1 MRELA
6 AECSGCVGSCLV
18 VVTCC
23 CGAPELAAVTSCICS
38 QSEPFPQV
46 VNLWRGVL
54 SAPPPPYHSTSDRV
68 PLFFWFGWYVFFT
81 FLPLNCELVHLHSR
95 LQLCSC
101 LVVLGVFFAINAEV
115 GVSDSSYT
123 ISVVASVIVFGVFIL
138 TACFCA
144 PLTFSTEFEAD
155 AVRKVITFHAS
166 VLGCISWR
174 SMCSA
179 CKFQD
184 VQVQTC
190 IPLHTHSNFTWAR
203 AM

>member
-1 MRELA
+1 MLRVRWKLSCRCYLLL
-6 AECSGCVGSCLV
+6 CS
-18 VVTCC
+18 
-23 CGAPELAAVTSCICS
+23 GAPELAAVTSCICS
-38 QSEPFPQV
+38 QSEPFRQV
-46 VNLWRGVL
+46 VNVWRGVL
-54 SAPPPPYHSTSDRV
+54 SAPPRPYHSTSNRV
-68 PLFFWFGWYVFFT
+68 PSFFWFGWYVFFT
-81 FLPLNCELVHLHSR
+81 LLPLNCELVHLHSR

-115 GVSDSSYT
+115 GVSNSSYT
-123 ISVVASVIVFGVFIL
+123 ISVVASVVVFVVFLL

-184 VQVQTC
+184 VQVKTC
-190 IPLHTHSNFTWAR
+190 TALHIHSNFSSAR